1 MTGDLLIFLQG
12 IGTVEPDRESG
23 PPPIPRWPI
32 LRGLTLEM
40 FAGQSLALLDP
51 TGAGSTALRVLAG
64 LLRPTA
70 GVVFIEA
77 RDITDVPAHQ
87 RGFGVVLHDDPL
99 PGPLRA
105 IDVAGFPLLG
115 RSLLARDRRR
125 MASEMLQQAGLSGVG
140 QWAVENLAPAEA
152 RRVALA
158 RGLVRAM
165 LFTHPVLLLDEPLA
179 GLDGPERHDLLDTL
193 RQLQTRFGLTMI
205 TAQRDAAEAR
215 MLADRIAVLG
225 HGRLE
230 QVGEAGAIYAA
241 PETLRAAQLLGETN
255 LLSGTLEHVAAGH
268 GTVVLAGGARLGAR
282 VPLPMRNGEPCVVQ
296 MRPEHVVVQM
306 RPEHLV
312 VQIRP
317 EHVGFAPSPDMGD
330 EGETGAAPITAHI
343 LGRRHMGDH
352 VRLTC
357 LVGET
362 EQVFVRLPPGTD
374 MDGWPHATVGLG
386 WQPRHATAFPLP

>member
-1 MTGDLLIFLQG
+1 MEHDDMTGDLLIFLQG
-12 IGTVEPDRESG
+12 IGTVKPDPESG
-23 PPPIPRWPI
+23 PPPIPRWPV

-40 FAGQSLALLDP
+40 FAGQSVALLDP
-51 TGAGSTALRVLAG
+51 HGSGSTALRVLAG

-179 GLDGPERHDLLDTL
+179 GLDGAERHDLLDTL
-193 RQLQTRFGLTMI
+193 RQVQARFGLTMI
-205 TAQRDAAEAR
+205 TAQRDADEAR
-215 MLADRIAVLG
+215 KLADRIAVLG

-241 PETLRAAQLLGETN
+241 PDTLHAARMLGETN
-255 LLSGTLEHVAAGH
+255 LLAGTLEHVEAGH
-268 GTVVLAGGARLGAR
+268 GTVLLAGGARLGAR
-282 VPLPMRNGEPCVVQ
+282 VPLPMRDGEPCVVQ
-296 MRPEHVVVQM
+296 V
-306 RPEHLV
+306 
-312 VQIRP
+312 RP
-317 EHVGFAPSPDMGD
+317 EHVGFAPAPAPD
-330 EGETGAAPITAHI
+330 EGPELAGQAPITAHI
-343 LGRRHMGDH
+343 LARRHMGDH
-352 VRLTC
+352 VRRTC

-362 EQVFVRLPPGTD
+362 EQVIVRLPPGTEL
-374 MDGWPHATVGLG
+374 DGWPHATVGLG
-386 WQPRHATAFPLP
+386 WQASDATAFPLP